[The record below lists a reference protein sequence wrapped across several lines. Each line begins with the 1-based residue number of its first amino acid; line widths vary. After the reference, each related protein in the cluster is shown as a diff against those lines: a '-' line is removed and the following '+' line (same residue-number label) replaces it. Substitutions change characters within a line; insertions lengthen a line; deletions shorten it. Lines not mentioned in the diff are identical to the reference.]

1 MRWSLVADD
10 VASEPPAVA
19 LIGLQ
24 GGAAFG
30 PRAARDLATAEVLIG
45 SSRHL
50 ADLPTDVGGTRVVLS
65 GPIAAALDNADR
77 WSRQGRRVVLLTSGD
92 PGFFGLVRLARLRL
106 GPGRLVIHPA
116 PSSVSVAFAR
126 LGEAWDDARVVSAH
140 GRPLAAAVDAVLAPG
155 PGRDKVA
162 VLVSPDQP
170 PQALAAALLDAG
182 AGRRRVAV
190 CSALGTPEESVVEGD
205 LTEVAARTWD
215 PLSVVILRDALPAW
229 NPALSPIEASP
240 PSGSMPPPSLQW
252 PPTEEANDGASPASL
267 HWGAPESNFAHR
279 AGMIT
284 KAEVRAVA
292 LGKLGLP
299 RHGVVWDLGAGSG
312 AVAAEIAALA
322 PSLQVYAV
330 ERRADDVARIEENV
344 AGLGVTVVHGVAP
357 GALADLPDPDRVF
370 VGGGGPAVLDA
381 AVARLRPGGV
391 VVATYAAMERA
402 AAAGRQLGNLVQV
415 SVSRG
420 RAFGG
425 DAALRLQAEN
435 PVFICWG
442 PT

>member
-1 MRWSLVADD
+1 VADD
-10 VASEPPAVA
+10 TVPPHPAVT
-19 LIGLQ
+19 LVGLQ

-30 PRAARDLATAEVLIG
+30 AGAARDLAAAEVVIG
-45 SSRHL
+45 APRHL
-50 ADLPTDVGGTRVVLS
+50 ADLPASSRCTRVPLT
-65 GPIAAALDNADR
+65 GPVAAALDDADR
-77 WSRQGRRVVLLTSGD
+77 RSRQGRRVVLLTSGD
-92 PGFFGLVRLARLRL
+92 PGFFGLVRLARLQL
-106 GPGRLVIHPA
+106 GPGRLVVHPA
-116 PSSVSVAFAR
+116 PSSVSLAFAR

-140 GRPLAAAVDAVLAPG
+140 GRPLAAAVAAVLAPG
-155 PGRDKVA
+155 SGRDKVA

-170 PQALAAALLDAG
+170 PEALAAALLAAG

-190 CSALGTPEESVVEGD
+190 CSALGTSEESVVEAD
-205 LTEVAARTWD
+205 LAEVAARTWD
-215 PLSVVILRDALPAW
+215 PLSVVVVRDPVPTPEKAGA
-229 NPALSPIEASP
+229 A
-240 PSGSMPPPSLQW
+240 
-252 PPTEEANDGASPASL
+252 PPTL
-267 HWGAPESNFAHR
+267 RWGAPESDFAHR

-292 LGKLGLP
+292 LGKLDLP

-322 PSLQVYAV
+322 PALAVYAV
-330 ERRADDVARIEENV
+330 ERRADDVTRIEENV

-357 GALADLPDPDRVF
+357 AVLVDLPDPDRVF

-402 AAAGRQLGNLVQV
+402 TAAGRLLGNLVQV

-420 RAFGG
+420 RSFGG

-435 PVFICWG
+435 PVFVCWG
-442 PT
+442 PA